1 MFEQIYPLVTFFLIL
16 SGLFQALLIPMGA
29 ANCLLILIAL
39 TLFKIIMAKVAA
51 PVKNV
56 VDKAGGMGKEAAQL
70 AKGAKGLNI
79 WALIIDYLF
88 TPMSQAEYIS
98 LIIGWA
104 LFPIAAAGFIA
115 IYFGGIAGIMCNVTP
130 FDWCNLIKPIVD
142 IFKRREASCRT
153 CFGIYNRS

>member
-1 MFEQIYPLVTFFLIL
+1 MFEKIYPYVTFLLIFSSL
-16 SGLFQALLIPMGA
+16 VQTLYLIGAASGLA
-29 ANCLLILIAL
+29 ILIIL
-39 TLFKIIMAKVAA
+39 TVCKVFLSKVTA

-88 TPMSQAEYIS
+88 TPMNQAEQIF

-104 LFPIAAAGFIA
+104 GFPIALAGGLALI
-115 IYFGGIAGIMCNVTP
+115 FGGLAGIMCNATWVN
-130 FDWCNLIKPIVD
+130 WCSLIQPIVD
-142 IFKRREASCRT
+142 IFK
-153 CFGIYNRS
+153 